1 MSSISPSPQG
11 EVGQSHLSRHTGLGS
26 EVRGEPS
33 AADARGVHARHSTL
47 QSVTATTTRTQT
59 QPRMVQSSPS
69 TPHEGV
75 TGAAGRDFAN
85 QSVPIYG
92 LDSRMPPSASSSDVT
107 NSDAYTTPAP
117 LACAFGNPTTG
128 TASGAPLTTTDGLS
142 STRLHF
148 PATIAS
154 ERSLSITSPSSL
166 GTSASTTSFNTASAT
181 PYIQRT
187 AQSVPIYTTDG
198 LSSTR
203 LHFPATIASE
213 RSLSITLP
221 SSLGTSASATSFNS
235 ASATHSQPA
244 SATPSDHFTASTRL
258 QSSVPIASERG
269 SFITSPSSLGT
280 SASATSFNMASATP
294 LQPASATP

>member
-1 MSSISPSPQG
+1 MSSISPAPQG
-11 EVGQSHLSRHTGLGS
+11 EVGQSYLSRHTGLGS

-107 NSDAYTTPAP
+107 NSDAYTAYTTPAP

-128 TASGAPLTTTDGLS
+128 TASGAPPTTTDGLS

-181 PYIQRT
+181 
-187 AQSVPIYTTDG
+187 
-198 LSSTR
+198 
-203 LHFPATIASE
+203 
-213 RSLSITLP
+213 
-221 SSLGTSASATSFNS
+221 
-235 ASATHSQPA
+235 HSQPA

-269 SFITSPSSLGT
+269 SLITSPSSLLPNAQARG
-280 SASATSFNMASATP
+280 AGVM
-294 LQPASATP
+294 

>member
-1 MSSISPSPQG
+1 MSSISPAPQG

-92 LDSRMPPSASSSDVT
+92 LDSRMPPSASSRDVT
-107 NSDAYTTPAP
+107 NSDAYATPAP

-128 TASGAPLTTTDGLS
+128 TASGAPPTTTDG
-142 STRLHF
+142 R
-148 PATIAS
+148 
-154 ERSLSITSPSSL
+154 TSQQLESQ
-166 GTSASTTSFNTASAT
+166 
-181 PYIQRT
+181 IQQRK
-187 AQSVPIYTTDG
+187 QV
-198 LSSTR
+198 
-203 LHFPATIASE
+203 
-213 RSLSITLP
+213 TLEVVK
-221 SSLGTSASATSFNS
+221 
-235 ASATHSQPA
+235 QWV
-244 SATPSDHFTASTRL
+244 R
-258 QSSVPIASERG
+258 VRG
-269 SFITSPSSLGT
+269 SAAGT
-280 SASATSFNMASATP
+280 CHAAVMNSMRVVGGDEAK
-294 LQPASATP
+294 